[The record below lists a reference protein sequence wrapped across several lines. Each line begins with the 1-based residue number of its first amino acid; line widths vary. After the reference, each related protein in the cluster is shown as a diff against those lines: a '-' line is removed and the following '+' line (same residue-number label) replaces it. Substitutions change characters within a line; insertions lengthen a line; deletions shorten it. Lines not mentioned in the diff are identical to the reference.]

1 MPLSKFARKILLV
14 KNSDLKLKLRKRSR
28 NWVHEFNEERIS
40 LGELY
45 HLYYHDK
52 FYNYLRMTKN
62 TFDMLL
68 EKLENHLGGPGTNYR
83 QKISPEQ
90 RLVLTVR

>member
-1 MPLSKFARKILLV
+1 ME
-14 KNSDLKLKLRKRSR
+14 NSVLKLKRRKRSR

-40 LGELY
+40 LGEFY
-45 HLYYHDK
+45 HLYRDVRLYHDK